1 MTLASFGGVAGF
13 FAVFFFSD
21 VPRVRKDIVQK
32 IPIIGPHYIREIP
45 ASDNVGGTSLQTKA
59 SAAERMERERGCRKT
74 CEFLGSS
81 AGLWNRDLCGWK
93 NLVVVNAVLKY
104 ADIFHSPSKQTTEQS
119 RLG

>member
-45 ASDNVGGTSLQTKA
+45 ASDNVGGTSLQTKLQ
-59 SAAERMERERGCRKT
+59 RQRE
-74 CEFLGSS
+74 
-81 AGLWNRDLCGWK
+81 WK
-93 NLVVVNAVLKY
+93 ENEDVGKPA
-104 ADIFHSPSKQTTEQS
+104 SPSALLPCSGIGTFVAG
-119 RLG
+119 RILWLLMLC